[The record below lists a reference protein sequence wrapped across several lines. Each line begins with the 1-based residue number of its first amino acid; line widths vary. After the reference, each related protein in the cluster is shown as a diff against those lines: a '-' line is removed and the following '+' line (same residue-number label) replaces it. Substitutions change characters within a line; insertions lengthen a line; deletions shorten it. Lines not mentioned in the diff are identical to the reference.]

1 MSRPLAQGVIFDL
14 DGTLVDTLADI
25 ATAMNSVLA
34 ARSLPVHPTRAY
46 RPMLG
51 LGVRNLVGL
60 ALPETHRHPA
70 LLEACVAEMMAAYGR
85 RPLEAS
91 RPYPGIP
98 ELVAEL
104 RRRGIPA
111 AVLSNKPD
119 ALTRAIVAGLFP
131 DAGFRQVQGERPGVP
146 RKPDP
151 AAALALCGVLELAP
165 AQVLLVGDSPV
176 DLATAQRAGMPC
188 ASVLWGYSE
197 EGELQ
202 EAGARLRIARP
213 ADLAPLLRP

>member
-1 MSRPLAQGVIFDL
+1 MTCPQAQGVVFDL
-14 DGTLVDTLADI
+14 DGTLVDTLEDI
-25 ATAMNSVLA
+25 AAAMNQVLA
-34 ARSLPVHPTRAY
+34 ARSLPVHPPRAY
-46 RPMLG
+46 RAMLG
-51 LGVRNLVGL
+51 HGVRHLVGL
-60 ALPETHRHPA
+60 ALGEARRDPA
-70 LLEACVAEMMAAYGR
+70 LAEACVAGLMDAYGR

-104 RRRGIPA
+104 GRRGIPA

-119 ALTRAIVAGLFP
+119 ALTRTIVAGLFP
-131 DAGFRQVQGERPGVP
+131 DAGFRQVQGERPGLP

-165 AQVLLVGDSPV
+165 AQVLLVGDSLV

-197 EGELQ
+197 DGELQ

-213 ADLAPLLRP
+213 ADLVPLLRP